1 MKILRGLFLAFSAI
15 SVAFYALRFWGV
27 FAAGELFHRLG
38 FDWSLFYA
46 QAMAVRAGAGANM
59 YDPAEIDLY
68 LQPLMRYY
76 GGPAVALNGW
86 PQPYPPWLA
95 AVVVPFTLPPAPIG
109 FALWLGASMLA
120 ALFLGYRVWQ
130 FTPDLGRV
138 GAALAVLAAVPVA
151 WGLFLGQPTVLLAV
165 PVGEMLISFKARKD
179 FRSGLWLAVLLLKPQ
194 YALLFGVFILWK
206 QRWHALAGAVI
217 GGVAFILIGVLAAGV
232 PSLLRFPA
240 AVAELSDLKNSIAGP
255 NLMMNWRAIVLAA
268 RPGID
273 EQLGLVL
280 VWALSL
286 LTMLASLLLWRGKWD
301 PDAPSFGARFCALT
315 LGALVGSYHNH
326 LHGAALLIV
335 PMAAAWASPTV
346 KDTTRLALWA
356 ATYAPTF
363 FVLWVGGVVDRLAVS
378 PDPNVPVWTVWPGV
392 LPAVLFVL
400 AFALLWLD
408 LSGMRVPVHWRPA
421 VRRYA

>member
-130 FTPDLGRV
+130 FIPDLGRV